1 MMKKL
6 ANLMIVVAAS
16 LAAQTVTI
24 PAGTVI
30 AVRTVDA
37 IDSKD
42 ATARATFKGT
52 VDDAVLIDGKVVIPK
67 SANAVLRLD
76 GVTQSGKFKGHT
88 ELRLVLAS
96 VQVNGKSIEVQT
108 GEVVSSSGSQ
118 GKNTAAKAGAGAA
131 AGAILGGILG
141 GGKGAAQGA
150 AIGGGAGAGSQV
162 FTQGKSVKVPSE
174 TRLSFPLTQPVTLP

>member
-1 MMKKL
+1 MNRL
-6 ANLMIVVAAS
+6 SHLLIVIASS

-42 ATARATFKGT
+42 AATRATFKGT
-52 VDDAVLIDGKVVIPK
+52 IDDAVLIDGKVAVPK

-76 GVTQSGKFKGHT
+76 GVTQSGKFKGRT

-96 VQVNGKSIEVQT
+96 LEVNGKVIQVAP
-108 GEVVSSSGSQ
+108 SSSW
-118 GKNTAAKAGAGAA
+118 AALCAHRRPRAPAR
-131 AGAILGGILG
+131 
-141 GGKGAAQGA
+141 
-150 AIGGGAGAGSQV
+150 S
-162 FTQGKSVKVPSE
+162 
-174 TRLSFPLTQPVTLP
+174 